1 MAMNGWDSKASIS
14 RVGWW
19 LISTNPY
26 IYIGVWSPYFFGDSD
41 FLVNYVFPTLNTCTF
56 EVSVGELLV
65 NCFFGEAVKE
75 SLDFPL
81 TDGGFREPP
90 LSAFEV
96 PRKRRSASCRTW
108 TASTP
113 SAPLPSPASLPS
125 SVSCWRRCLGSWKNG
140 VCKVLRPEAGM
151 GHMRTM
157 WNHHGIKS
165 ELLSTGGG
173 LDSGDVAERTT
184 FYLFLLLG
192 FCWGSSSRRS
202 SWLRASE
209 QSYLYSWI

>member
-1 MAMNGWDSKASIS
+1 MAMNGWGFQASIS

-65 NCFFGEAVKE
+65 NCFLGKL
-75 SLDFPL
+75 SRSPWISPYRR
-81 TDGGFREPP
+81 GFREPP

-113 SAPLPSPASLPS
+113 SAPLPSPCFIAQLSFVLKKMLGKLKERSLQ
-125 SVSCWRRCLGSWKNG
+125 GS
-140 VCKVLRPEAGM
+140 EAWSRM

-184 FYLFLLLG
+184 FYLFFVIGLLLRKQFEKVQLAEG
-192 FCWGSSSRRS
+192 FW
-202 SWLRASE
+202 AV
-209 QSYLYSWI
+209 IFI